1 MTAERDSMTLNEV
14 SVPALGV
21 EERSD
26 EAPRAGRAR
35 PTPDPEVVAKP
46 KRRQFSAEYRLRIL
60 EEADRCTQPG
70 EVGRLLRREGLY
82 SSHLTAWRKAR
93 RTGSLRELAAKKRGA
108 QGGRTQPAGCEGA
121 RARGASGSPGARVA
135 HRAHDPGRAGKSCRA
150 AGIEPRTRNA
160 LLIAVQPL
168 AAQVGVAPACQ
179 ALGVS
184 RATFYRRQRSTPGH
198 RQPRPTPARA
208 LCEAEREQILD
219 VLAGPRFVDR
229 APAEVVATLLDEGH
243 YLCSE
248 RTMYRILAA
257 DQPVRERRNQREHP
271 QYTKPELVATAPN
284 QTWSWDITK
293 LLGPTKWTYFYLY
306 VVLDIFSRYAVGWMV
321 ADRENSA
328 LAGRLIEE
336 TCHKQGVQPQV
347 LTLHSDR
354 GAPMTSKCTAQLLA
368 DLGVTRSLS
377 RPQVSDDNPF
387 SEAQFKTLKYH
398 PGFPGRFHDFTAA
411 SAFCR
416 TFFPWYNTEHRHGG
430 IAMLTPDD
438 VHHNRTQSVLEQRGR
453 TLQAAWTRHP
463 ERFVRG
469 IPQPHPL
476 PQAVWINLPVTPT
489 TGETAQ

>member
-1 MTAERDSMTLNEV
+1 MGFKVASRVRGL
-14 SVPALGV
+14 
-21 EERSD
+21 SD
-26 EAPRAGRAR
+26 EAFREAFGTEEQCRTALVRLRWPDGFVCPCCGHREHCVLAGRGLYQCNR
-35 PTPDPEVVAKP
+35 CKKQTSPTAGTIFHATKLPLTLWFAAIHLIVTAKNGISSVELG
-46 KRRQFSAEYRLRIL
+46 RRLGVK
-60 EEADRCTQPG
+60 QPTAWA
-70 EVGRLLRREGLY
+70 VKHKIMAVMARREGETA
-82 SSHLTAWRKAR
+82 LTGRVEMDDAYLGGVRS
-93 RTGSLRELAAKKRGA
+93 GGKRG
-108 QGGRTQPAGCEGA
+108 
-121 RARGASGSPGARVA
+121 RGA
-135 HRAHDPGRAGKSCRA
+135 AGK
-150 AGIEPRTRNA
+150 
-160 LLIAVQPL
+160 
-168 AAQVGVAPACQ
+168 
-179 ALGVS
+179 
-184 RATFYRRQRSTPGH
+184 TP
-198 RQPRPTPARA
+198 
-208 LCEAEREQILD
+208 
-219 VLAGPRFVDR
+219 FVDR

-398 PGFPGRFHDFTAA
+398 PGFPGRFHDITAA
-411 SAFCR
+411 IAFCR

-469 IPQPHPL
+469 IPQPDPFPKPSGSTHL
-476 PQAVWINLPVTPT
+476 
-489 TGETAQ
+489 

>member
-1 MTAERDSMTLNEV
+1 M
-14 SVPALGV
+14 
-21 EERSD
+21 
-26 EAPRAGRAR
+26 
-35 PTPDPEVVAKP
+35 
-46 KRRQFSAEYRLRIL
+46 
-60 EEADRCTQPG
+60 
-70 EVGRLLRREGLY
+70 
-82 SSHLTAWRKAR
+82 
-93 RTGSLRELAAKKRGA
+93 AA
-108 QGGRTQPAGCEGA
+108 
-121 RARGASGSPGARVA
+121 
-135 HRAHDPGRAGKSCRA
+135 
-150 AGIEPRTRNA
+150 
-160 LLIAVQPL
+160 QPL
-168 AAQVGVAPACQ
+168 AEQVGVVPACR

-198 RQPRPTPARA
+198 QQPRPTPARA
-208 LCEAEREQILD
+208 LCEAEREQVLD
-219 VLAGPRFVDR
+219 ELASPRFVDR
-229 APAEVVATLLDEGH
+229 APAEVVATLLDEGR

-257 DQPVRERRNQREHP
+257 DRPVRERRNQREHP
-271 QYTKPELVATAPN
+271 QYTKPELVAWAPN

-306 VVLDIFSRYAVGWMV
+306 VVLDIFSRYAVGWLV

-354 GAPMTSKCTAQLLA
+354 GSPMTSKCTAQLLA

-398 PGFPGRFHDFTAA
+398 PGFPDRFHDITAA
-411 SAFCR
+411 IAFCR

-438 VHHNRTQSVLEQRGR
+438 VHHHRAQSVLDQRGR
-453 TLQAAWTRHP
+453 TLQAAWTQHP

-469 IPQPHPL
+469 IPEPDAL
-476 PQAVWINLPVTPT
+476 PEAVWINPPVTST
-489 TGETAQ
+489 TGEIAQQMAIVSVSKSLTGSVGAPVEGPMDLECSLARQFDARRRRRVLNDSRFARIRREICEVTGGRGEHAESQNRAIRFGVEPGCSVPSADCGTGNRGSFDFMSGGRRRLRRVNDRRGLRRSPSHVEGVRRDWKHPVW